1 MLFIPWRMRWET
13 VWAVVS
19 SIEVLSSRSSANW
32 LTAVLLLLQT
42 PLAFALHLWG
52 EPGAY
57 RDGAAHLQCLT
68 HKELGA
74 RAHRHTGRLAHHHH
88 GRGAHGHSTGCFEH
102 GGRWSWSGEWRGVVV
117 LDVQSLPS
125 QELHACVARSSSR
138 RLHARPSPSR

>member
-1 MLFIPWRMRWET
+1 MGMLFIPWRMRWET

-68 HKELGA
+68 HEELGA

-88 GRGAHGHSTGCFEH
+88 GQIYFGDSTVDIISRHHSETTLLVTLTATFI
-102 GGRWSWSGEWRGVVV
+102 SV
-117 LDVQSLPS
+117 LTTM
-125 QELHACVARSSSR
+125 
-138 RLHARPSPSR
+138 